1 MDRRI
6 VQPCVIAVAAALAA
20 CAGAA
25 TGAAA
30 DDFYKGKTMTV
41 VNPSDSGGSYHLYAE
56 IVARHI
62 GQFIP
67 GKPTVIIQDKPGA
80 GGAVGAAYMMNA
92 APKDGTYIAE
102 IAPGTITDPLIRKL
116 KYDATKFQWLGSIA
130 TRSQVMAFWHTVP
143 VKTIDDLRKI
153 QTTVGSTGRAA
164 TSYVVPSYV
173 NFILGTKM
181 KIISGYKGG
190 GDLDLAMERGEIQ
203 GRSNY
208 YSGFTSVRPEW
219 IRDHKLN
226 FIVVVGAPIKEL
238 PNVPNVRHFLKP
250 GSIESKV
257 DALISLNFEVGQGFY
272 APPGVPAARV
282 AILRKAFADMLA
294 DPATRKDCEQR
305 KLDFQA
311 VSANEVQ
318 KIITDGFKAADAAVI
333 AKFRAA
339 MGVAK

>member
-6 VQPCVIAVAAALAA
+6 LQPCVIAVAAVISV
-20 CAGAA
+20 
-25 TGAAA
+25 GAAA
-30 DDFYKGKTMTV
+30 GASAADFFKGKTMTV
-41 VNPSDSGGSYHLYAE
+41 VNPSDPGGSYHLYAE

-62 GQFIP
+62 GKFIP
-67 GKPTVIIQDKPGA
+67 GNPTVIIQDKPGA

-92 APKDGTYIAE
+92 APRDGTMIAE
-102 IAPGTITDPLIRKL
+102 IAPGTITDPLVRKL
-116 KYDATKFQWLGSIA
+116 KYDATKFHWLGSIA
-130 TRSQVMAFWHTVP
+130 TRSQVMAFWHTAP

-153 QTTVGSTGRAA
+153 QTTVGATGRAA
-164 TSYVVPSYV
+164 SSYVVPAYV

-190 GDLDLAMERGEIQ
+190 GDLDVAMERGEIQ

-219 IRDHKLN
+219 IRDHKVN

-250 GSIESKV
+250 GSIEAKV

-272 APPGVPAARV
+272 APPGVPADRV

-294 DPATRKDCEQR
+294 DPSTREECEKR

-311 VSANEVQ
+311 VSAKEVE
-318 KIITDGFKAADAAVI
+318 KIINDGFKAAAPAVVQ
-333 AKFRAA
+333 KFRAA
-339 MGVAK
+339 MGVGKS